1 MTRTSSG
8 ARRPCGR
15 PGAAGRVDAMTP
27 SSAVRPC
34 LAIAASVFAFALL
47 IERAGYLAAV
57 MSAVFLASL
66 GSREL
71 NVRQALMLAVV
82 ISAAMALLLVGL
94 LDQPLRLVA
103 AF

>member
-1 MTRTSSG
+1 MVTRSS
-8 ARRPCGR
+8 
-15 PGAAGRVDAMTP
+15 
-27 SSAVRPC
+27 VRPC
-34 LAIAASVFAFALL
+34 LAIATSVFAFALL

-57 MSAVFLASL
+57 IATVFVASL

-71 NVRQALMLAVV
+71 NLRQALMLAFV
-82 ISAAMALLLVGL
+82 IATTMAVLFVGL

>member
-1 MTRTSSG
+1 MML
-8 ARRPCGR
+8 
-15 PGAAGRVDAMTP
+15 DA
-27 SSAVRPC
+27 SVRPC

-47 IERAGYLAAV
+47 IERVGYLAAV
-57 MSAVFLASL
+57 MTTVFLASL

-82 ISAAMALLLVGL
+82 VAAAMAGLFIGL
-94 LDQPLRLVA
+94 LDQPLHLVA